1 MMICKGNK
9 YGHRKGL
16 QRSSGRPNI
25 IISNQRHRI
34 QEMSKNNLKEIRE
47 SLMISKAELSRNA
60 NISPLTITRIERGE
74 PCRMETK
81 RKIVLALG
89 LKISDKDM
97 IFGEIMAV
105 SVKDGEDRRSGI
117 DRREFSYAIH
127 SPEHRSGRDR
137 RKDFLNN

>member
-1 MMICKGNK
+1 M
-9 YGHRKGL
+9 RT
-16 QRSSGRPNI
+16 
-25 IISNQRHRI
+25 
-34 QEMSKNNLKEIRE
+34 NNLKRIRE

-89 LKISDKDM
+89 LKMSDKDK
-97 IFGEIMAV
+97 IFCKNKMV
-105 SVKDGEDRRSGI
+105 SVKGDEDRRTGI

-127 SPEHRSGRDR
+127 SPEYRSGRER
-137 RKDFLNN
+137 RKDFLQN

>member
-1 MMICKGNK
+1 
-9 YGHRKGL
+9 
-16 QRSSGRPNI
+16 
-25 IISNQRHRI
+25 
-34 QEMSKNNLKEIRE
+34 MSRNNLKKIRE

-89 LKISDKDM
+89 LKISDKDK
-97 IFGEIMAV
+97 IFGKNMAV
-105 SVKDGEDRRSGI
+105 SVKGGEDRRSGI

-127 SPEHRSGRDR
+127 TPEHRSGRER
-137 RKDFLNN
+137 RKGFLNN

>member
-1 MMICKGNK
+1 
-9 YGHRKGL
+9 
-16 QRSSGRPNI
+16 
-25 IISNQRHRI
+25 
-34 QEMSKNNLKEIRE
+34 MSKNNLKEIRE

-89 LKISDKDM
+89 LNISDRDK
-97 IFGEIMAV
+97 IFGENMAV
-105 SVKDGEDRRSGI
+105 SVKDVGDRRLGA

-127 SPEHRSGRDR
+127 TPEHRSGRER
-137 RKDFLNN
+137 RRDFLNS

>member
-1 MMICKGNK
+1 MRKNK
-9 YGHRKGL
+9 LR
-16 QRSSGRPNI
+16 
-25 IISNQRHRI
+25 
-34 QEMSKNNLKEIRE
+34 EIRE

-89 LKISDKDM
+89 LKISDKDKV
-97 IFGEIMAV
+97 FGENRKV
-105 SVKDGEDRRSGI
+105 SGKDGSDRRSGI

-127 SPEHRSGRDR
+127 SPDYRSGGER
-137 RKDFLNN
+137 RKDFLKN